1 VLGKLV
7 STCRRMKLYF
17 FCQLIIVNWK
27 WIKDLNVQASPVNLL
42 TENIVEKHNIDLGND
57 IWMWFQSTGNKSKN
71 RQVGLHKTKK
81 LSKESVSKMKTQPTE
96 WNVLHKHVQP
106 TQRQVLCIWNLKT
119 FFVHSRVGW
128 WLPGFGW
135 MGGSVGEMLFKWYK
149 IS

>member
-106 TQRQVLCIWNLKT
+106 TQRQVLCIW
-119 FFVHSRVGW
+119 
-128 WLPGFGW
+128 
-135 MGGSVGEMLFKWYK
+135 
-149 IS
+149 